1 MHEYLDKI
9 IFIGFGLTFSRQTFY
24 WTAQSC
30 YYWQSQFALSFWDI
44 FLVYSFP
51 KDLELWVQ
59 APLEVRLWS
68 LEKLKYSYVYS
79 VAFPKKG
86 CGRVIISGR
95 WGNRKERCILVI
107 THDNGNPFTSFEE
120 EYLYSENFL
129 EIFVLPG
136 YNCSSTLAILC

>member
-9 IFIGFGLTFSRQTFY
+9 IFIGFGLTFSRQSFIEQLSHVTIDSLSLHF
-24 WTAQSC
+24 
-30 YYWQSQFALSFWDI
+30 SFWDI

-95 WGNRKERCILVI
+95 WEIGKERCILVI
-107 THDNGNPFTSFEE
+107 LWQWAILPIFEE
-120 EYLYSENFL
+120 E
-129 EIFVLPG
+129 
-136 YNCSSTLAILC
+136 